1 MKVTFFQASGSSF
14 DEELVGV
21 VPRQVHNLFSL
32 AKFFCTIDSFFID
45 EIDEINS
52 RVSKG
57 KDH

>member
-32 AKFFCTIDSFFID
+32 AKFFASSIVFID